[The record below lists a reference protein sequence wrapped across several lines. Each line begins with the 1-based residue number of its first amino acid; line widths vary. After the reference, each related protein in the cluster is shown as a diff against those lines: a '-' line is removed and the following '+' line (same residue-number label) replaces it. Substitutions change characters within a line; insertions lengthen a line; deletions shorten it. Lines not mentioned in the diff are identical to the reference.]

1 MLDRLIKA
9 IIIAGASTFV
19 ERRILPET
27 GLGFLSLPSPPRPG
41 TTPLNSASFLPCG
54 YGLVIVIVAY
64 TYLWLMLTGF
74 TVTGARTRYSELAEK
89 DGEKDVEQR
98 YKLPNLYA
106 QGTSKHAKAFNCVQ
120 RSHQNILET
129 FPGYVCTVLFVG
141 LEYPVTSSVLAL
153 LWLYSR
159 MVWVKSYAAS
169 AGDAAKRYDHPFS
182 AFFWHAMMALI
193 IASWLVAAELLLG
206 YKLF

>member
-1 MLDRLIKA
+1 M
-9 IIIAGASTFV
+9 
-19 ERRILPET
+19 
-27 GLGFLSLPSPPRPG
+27 
-41 TTPLNSASFLPCG
+41 
-54 YGLVIVIVAY
+54 
-64 TYLWLMLTGF
+64 
-74 TVTGARTRYSELAEK
+74 
-89 DGEKDVEQR
+89 
-98 YKLPNLYA
+98 
-106 QGTSKHAKAFNCVQ
+106 
-120 RSHQNILET
+120 
-129 FPGYVCTVLFVG
+129 G